1 MAIVRAIAG
10 LGKGLRPTATTA
22 EDVETTKQLDLL
34 KEVGYKEV
42 EVSGIPLQPS
52 QTGLRSGIYAGAV
65 RLAGNQREPVRKAS
79 A

>member
-10 LGKGLRPTATTA
+10 LGKGLRTATTA

-34 KEVGYKEV
+34 KEVGYS